1 MTSKKSEK
9 VSYAMNVQ
17 SAHRQMDEAK
27 QLVDKG
33 IAMMELFCCG
43 DTEFAYKDQTIKLLA
58 EYITNNNFYSELL
71 QKNLN
76 SENKIKNKKTGQD
89 NIVISQYDF
98 DLINSYIVMTA
109 ACENELATMGI
120 SMRTH

>member
-1 MTSKKSEK
+1 MTSKNPEK
-9 VSYAMNVQ
+9 TSYAMNVQ
-17 SAHRQMDEAK
+17 SASRQMDEAK

-33 IAMMELFCCG
+33 IAMMGLFCCG
-43 DTEFAYKDQTIKLLA
+43 DTEFIYKDQTIKLLA

-76 SENKIKNKKTGQD
+76 SKNKVKNKKTGQD

-98 DLINSYIVMTA
+98 GLINAYVTMTA